1 MTPPLHQAR
10 NVDLG
15 LSGTQSSVLEVAA
28 FYLPQFHEIPE
39 NNQWWGQGFT
49 EWTKVQHARPLYPG
63 HLQPQVPTTL
73 GYYSLDEPETLHR
86 QFCLAARHGVT
97 AFCMYAYWFK
107 GRRLLEKPL
116 YSILRTPSLGIRYFL
131 CWANESWSRAWDGG
145 DDNLLLQQ
153 RHSARDDVR
162 IIDDLAEHFS
172 DERYVRINGDPL
184 FLIYRAE
191 LLDEPNRTID
201 LLRGRAQQLG
211 VGNLHLSMVQSF
223 NLREPHVYG
232 FDSAVEFVPHGS
244 VEPPNIIDPSS
255 PESPQLY
262 DPTSWTGT
270 LVDYNRTVEWALAK
284 PTPKFQWFRSTMP
297 GWDNSPRRGD
307 RSVVY
312 VGENTTAFCRWLDG
326 IVDYT
331 FRFGDPEARLI
342 FINSW
347 NEWGE
352 GTQLE
357 PDLDRGDARI
367 RAVASAVQRA
377 RLLADSDK
385 FSL

>member
-1 MTPPLHQAR
+1 MT
-10 NVDLG
+10 
-15 LSGTQSSVLEVAA
+15 SELEVAA

-39 NNQWWGQGFT
+39 NDRWWGPGFT

-63 HLQPQVPTTL
+63 HLQPQIPTTL
-73 GYYSLDEPETLHR
+73 GYYSLDQPETLHR
-86 QFCLAARHGVT
+86 QFCLASQHGVT
-97 AFCMYAYWFK
+97 AFCMYAYWFN

-116 YSILRTPSLGIRYFL
+116 DNILRTPSLGIRYFL

-145 DDNLLLQQ
+145 DDNLLLRQD
-153 RHSARDDVR
+153 HSASGDVR

-172 DERYVRINGDPL
+172 DKRYVRVNGDPL

-191 LLDEPNRTID
+191 LLDEPKRTID
-201 LLRGRAQQLG
+201 LLRERAQTLG
-211 VGNLHLSMVQSF
+211 LGNLHLSMVQSF
-223 NLREPHVYG
+223 NLRDPHVYG

-255 PESPQLY
+255 PGSPQLY

-270 LVDYNRTVEWALAK
+270 FVDYNRTVEWALSR
-284 PTPKFQWFRSTMP
+284 PTPEFQWFRSTMP

-312 VGENTTAFCRWLDG
+312 VGDNVTAFCRWLDG
-326 IVDYT
+326 VVDYT

-357 PDLDRGDARI
+357 PDLDRDDARI
-367 RAVASAVQRA
+367 RAVASAVRRA
-377 RLLADSDK
+377 RLLSDSYRIS
-385 FSL
+385 F